1 MSNVPSLVVDTGNSM
16 VDDRSTHGRLRSDAA
31 AKDDWVLRGF
41 EQFATDVVNVSSHDL
56 HFFSGVLGKSEFA
69 RRAKTEPLLERL
81 VSANTVSES
90 PDFISPRPFVII
102 DVPSRQGDA
111 KGMRVAFIGV
121 TETTPAPPP
130 GFKFIDPAEAAKRA
144 ATEARKKADIVVLL
158 AKVSSEEAARIA
170 REAADVDVVIAG
182 NGMSLAEGFTPPIV
196 VDHTVVAFTPFET
209 RMIGEL
215 RFYRSAD
222 GKFTTRQR
230 FIALDEFAI
239 PEDPAAKRVVDAAAK
254 AEAQARANS
263 KSLME
268 VSSNGAGNKREPA
281 TINGKPLATSVA
293 CSQCHLSQYIKWAN
307 SGHGHPSEKTVS
319 HWYEVDASCFN
330 CHATGARM
338 GDSTD
343 GITSIGLPDVQCE
356 ACHGPGVAH
365 VAKPAKG
372 YGRIADMKPLCISC
386 HTSETSPGFD
396 LNAAW
401 TKIKH

>member
-1 MSNVPSLVVDTGNSM
+1 M
-16 VDDRSTHGRLRSDAA
+16 DDRSTHGRLRSDAA
-31 AKDDWVLRGF
+31 AKDHWVLKGF

-90 PDFISPRPFVII
+90 PDFISLRPFVII
-102 DVPSRQGDA
+102 DVPSRQGA
-111 KGMRVAFIGV
+111 KAIRVAFIGV

-130 GFKFIDPAEAAKRA
+130 GFKFIDPVEAARRA
-144 ATEARKKADIVVLL
+144 ATEARKKADLVVLL

-215 RFYRSAD
+215 RIYRSAD

-239 PEDPAAKRVVDAAAK
+239 PEDPAAKLVVDAAAK

-263 KSLME
+263 KALME
-268 VSSNGAGNKREPA
+268 ITSNGAGKTREPV
-281 TINGKPLATSVA
+281 TINGKPLAASVA

-319 HWYEVDASCFN
+319 RWYEVDASCFN

-338 GDSTD
+338 GDSAD
-343 GITSIGLPDVQCE
+343 SITSIGLPDVQCE
-356 ACHGPGVAH
+356 ACHGPGAAH

-372 YGRIADMKPLCISC
+372 YGRIADMKTTCLSC
-386 HTSETSPGFD
+386 HTAETSPSFD
-396 LNAAW
+396 LKAAW

>member
-1 MSNVPSLVVDTGNSM
+1 M
-16 VDDRSTHGRLRSDAA
+16 DDRSTHGRLRSDAL
-31 AKDDWVLRGF
+31 AKDDWVLKGF
-41 EQFATDVVNVSSHDL
+41 EQFSTDVVNVSSHDL
-56 HFFSGVLGKSEFA
+56 HFFSGVLGKSDFA

-90 PDFISPRPFVII
+90 PDFISPRAFVII
-102 DVPSRQGDA
+102 NVPARRDKKA
-111 KGMRVAFIGV
+111 MRVAFIGV
-121 TETTPAPPP
+121 TETTPTPPP

-144 ATEARKKADIVVLL
+144 AAEAKKRADIIVLL

-230 FIALDEFAI
+230 FIALDEFAV
-239 PEDPAAKRVVDAAAK
+239 PEDSAAKRIVDAAAK

-263 KSLME
+263 KALME
-268 VSSNGAGNKREPA
+268 VTSSGSGKTPELV
-281 TINGKPLATSVA
+281 TVNGKPLATSVA

-319 HWYEVDASCFN
+319 RWYEVDASCFN

-338 GDSTD
+338 GDSAD
-343 GITSIGLPDVQCE
+343 GITTIGLSDVQCE
-356 ACHGPGVAH
+356 ACHGPGAAH

-372 YGRIADMKPLCISC
+372 YGRIADMKTTCLRC

-401 TKIKH
+401 TRIKH

>member
-1 MSNVPSLVVDTGNSM
+1 VAVDTGNSM
-16 VDDRSTHGRLRSDAA
+16 MDDRSSHGRLRSDAA
-31 AKDDWVLRGF
+31 AKDDWVLKGF

-56 HFFSGVLGKSEFA
+56 HYFSGVLGKSEFA
-69 RRAKTEPLLERL
+69 RRTKTEPLLERL
-81 VSANTVSES
+81 VSANTLSES

-102 DVPSRQGDA
+102 EVPSRQGNKA
-111 KGMRVAFIGV
+111 IRVAFIGV
-121 TETTPAPPP
+121 TEMTPAPPP

-144 ATEARKKADIVVLL
+144 AIEARKKADIVVLL

-196 VDHTVVAFTPFET
+196 VDNKVVAFTPFET

-215 RFYRSAD
+215 RFYRGAD

-230 FIALDEFAI
+230 FVALDEFAV

-254 AEAQARANS
+254 AEAEARANS
-263 KSLME
+263 KSLTE
-268 VSSNGAGNKREPA
+268 GSWIGTGKTPDLV
-281 TINGKPLATSVA
+281 TISGKPLASSVA
-293 CSQCHLSQYIKWAN
+293 CSQCHLSQYIRWAN

-338 GDSTD
+338 GDSAD
-343 GITSIGLPDVQCE
+343 SITSIGLPDVQCE
-356 ACHGPGVAH
+356 ACHGPGAAH

-372 YGRIADMKPLCISC
+372 YGRIADMKTTCISC